1 VNPDSDQNRI
11 AFGYFREGKHSII
24 LHEGQ
29 AAAVTFIFYQYSEGY
44 SIAKI
49 KEMFEDINI
58 PSPLNGKKWSKQ
70 TIANILSNP
79 HYLGDEVYPTIISKE
94 LFETAQRLKKD
105 NIGNNGYANKK
116 KDNNFDP
123 NQAPAASSTKAAKT

>member
-1 VNPDSDQNRI
+1 MNPDSQQNRI
-11 AFGYFREGKHSII
+11 AFGYFREGKHSIT

-29 AAAVTFIFYQYSEGY
+29 AAAVTFIFQQYSEGY

-94 LFETAQRLKKD
+94 QYELAQRMKKD
-105 NIGNNGYANKK
+105 NIGNNGYSNKK
-116 KDNNFDP
+116 NNNFDST
-123 NQAPAASSTKAAKT
+123 QVTAASSTKAASD

>member
-1 VNPDSDQNRI
+1 MNPDSNQTRI
-11 AFGYFREGKHSII
+11 AFGYFRQGKHSII

-29 AAAVTFIFYQYSEGY
+29 AAAVTFIFQQYAEGY

-58 PSPLNGKKWSKQ
+58 PSPLNGKRWSKQ

-94 LFETAQRLKKD
+94 LFDTAQRMKKD
-105 NIGNNGYANKK
+105 NIGNNGYTNRKK
-116 KDNNFDP
+116 NNFDST
-123 NQAPAASSTKAAKT
+123 QATAASSTKAANT

>member
-1 VNPDSDQNRI
+1 MNPDSQQNRI
-11 AFGYFREGKHSII
+11 AFGYFREGKNSII
-24 LHEGQ
+24 LHKGQ
-29 AAAVTFIFYQYSEGY
+29 AAAVTFIFQQYSEGY

-94 LFETAQRLKKD
+94 LFETAQRIKKD
-105 NIGNNGYANKK
+105 NIGNNGYTNKK
-116 KDNNFDP
+116 KDNNFNS
-123 NQAPAASSTKAAKT
+123 NQATAASSTKAAKT